1 MESGARCQNATE
13 SGRQLQTGSSSLAFL
28 QNRSPGLRITEF
40 ARNAAIEE
48 DGIGEKSSKANA
60 S

>member
-1 MESGARCQNATE
+1 
-13 SGRQLQTGSSSLAFL
+13 L